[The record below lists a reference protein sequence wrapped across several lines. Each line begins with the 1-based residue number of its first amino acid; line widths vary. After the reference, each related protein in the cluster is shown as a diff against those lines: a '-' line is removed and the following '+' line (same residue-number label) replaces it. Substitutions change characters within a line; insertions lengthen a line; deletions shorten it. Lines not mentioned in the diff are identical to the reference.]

1 MQVEQQSDSSSEL
14 ETEVNQT
21 TDESNK
27 PGETEDSLLS
37 VVQSVSAQSDQQSTE
52 DGDTDSPTEEQS
64 QEAATEQTTGE
75 QPEDFSKLPF
85 NKHPRF
91 RELVKEKNT
100 YKTQVAEYEAD
111 AKQYREIQGFMQA
124 NGLTAEEVAQSL
136 EMLAKVKTGD
146 PATAYELMQERMEAL
161 AVAAGKKLPTE
172 LEEKVEQGY
181 IDRETAQELY
191 QRQVDAERKAQV
203 ASTQLERQSVQDQQA
218 QVHAMASAV
227 AAWEQSTKA
236 TDPDFDLKAELVKD
250 RVRAHVAQHGMPKTT
265 DAALKMSKDAYDAV
279 TQTLLR
285 VRGDKTPMRTAVGGK
300 TNGSAAPEPKSLL
313 EVVRRA
319 SAGA

>member
-14 ETEVNQT
+14 EIEVNQA

-27 PGETEDSLLS
+27 PGETEDSLLA
-37 VVQSVSAQSDQQSTE
+37 VVQSVSAQSDEQST
-52 DGDTDSPTEEQS
+52 DAGDTDSPTEEQS
-64 QEAATEQTTGE
+64 QEAATEQPTGE

-313 EVVRRA
+313 DVVRRA

>member
-14 ETEVNQT
+14 ETEVSQT

-37 VVQSVSAQSDQQSTE
+37 VVQSVSAQADEHSAE

-64 QEAATEQTTGE
+64 QEAATEQPTGE

-161 AVAAGKKLPTE
+161 AVAAGKKLPTD

-181 IDRETAQELY
+181 IDRDTAQELY
-191 QRQVDAERKAQV
+191 QRQVEAERKAQV
-203 ASTQLERQSVQDQQA
+203 ASTQLERQSAQDQQA

-250 RVRAHVAQHGMPKTT
+250 RVRAHVAQHGMPKTA

-313 EVVRRA
+313 DVVRRA
-319 SAGA
+319 SASA

>member
-27 PGETEDSLLS
+27 PGETEDSLLA
-37 VVQSVSAQSDQQSTE
+37 VVQSVSAQSDEQST
-52 DGDTDSPTEEQS
+52 DAGDTDSPTEEQS

>member
-27 PGETEDSLLS
+27 PGETEDSLLA
-37 VVQSVSAQSDQQSTE
+37 VVQSVSAQSDEQSA
-52 DGDTDSPTEEQS
+52 DAGDTDSPTEEQS
-64 QEAATEQTTGE
+64 QDTVNEQADGE

-91 RELVKEKNT
+91 RELVKEKNS

-136 EMLAKVKTGD
+136 ETLAKMKTGD
-146 PATAYELMQERMEAL
+146 PAKAYELMQERMEAM
-161 AVAAGKKLPTE
+161 AVAAGKKLPAE

-191 QRQVDAERKAQV
+191 QRQAEAERKAEM
-203 ASTQLERQSVQDQQA
+203 ASTQLERQSQQDQQA

-313 EVVRRA
+313 DVVRRA

>member
-27 PGETEDSLLS
+27 PGETEDSLLA
-37 VVQSVSAQSDQQSTE
+37 VVQSVSAQSDEQST
-52 DGDTDSPTEEQS
+52 DAGDTDSPTEEQS
-64 QEAATEQTTGE
+64 QDTVNEQADGE

-91 RELVKEKNT
+91 RELVKEKNS

-136 EMLAKVKTGD
+136 ETLAKMKTGD
-146 PATAYELMQERMEAL
+146 PAKAYELMQERMEAM
-161 AVAAGKKLPTE
+161 AVAAGKKLPAE

-191 QRQVDAERKAQV
+191 QRQAEAERKAEM
-203 ASTQLERQSVQDQQA
+203 ASTQLERQSQQDQQA

-313 EVVRRA
+313 DVVRRA

>member
-14 ETEVNQT
+14 ENEVNQT

-37 VVQSVSAQSDQQSTE
+37 VVQSVSAQSDQQSAE
-52 DGDTDSPTEEQS
+52 DGDTESPTEEQS

-100 YKTQVAEYEAD
+100 YKSQVAEYEAD

-161 AVAAGKKLPTE
+161 AVAAGKKLPTD

-191 QRQVDAERKAQV
+191 QRQVEAERKAQV
-203 ASTQLERQSVQDQQA
+203 ASTQLERQSAQDQQA

-236 TDPDFDLKAELVKD
+236 TDPDFDLKADLVKD

-265 DAALKMSKDAYDAV
+265 EAALKMSKDAYDAV

-313 EVVRRA
+313 DVVRRA
-319 SAGA
+319 SAGG

>member
-52 DGDTDSPTEEQS
+52 DGDTDSPTEEKS

-136 EMLAKVKTGD
+136 ETLAKMKSGD
-146 PATAYELMQERMEAL
+146 PATAYELMQERLEAL
-161 AVAAGKKLPTE
+161 AVQSGKKLPAE

-203 ASTQLERQSVQDQQA
+203 ASTQLERQSAQDQQA

>member
-14 ETEVNQT
+14 ENEVNQT

-37 VVQSVSAQSDQQSTE
+37 VVQSVSAQSDQQSAE
-52 DGDTDSPTEEQS
+52 DGDTESPTEEQS

-100 YKTQVAEYEAD
+100 YKSQVAEYEAD

-136 EMLAKVKTGD
+136 ETLAKMKSGD

-161 AVAAGKKLPTE
+161 AVAAGKKLPTD

-191 QRQVDAERKAQV
+191 QRQVEAERKAQV
-203 ASTQLERQSVQDQQA
+203 ASTQLERQSAQDQQA

-236 TDPDFDLKAELVKD
+236 TDPDFDLKADLVKD

-265 DAALKMSKDAYDAV
+265 EAALKMSKDAYDAV

-313 EVVRRA
+313 DVVRRA
-319 SAGA
+319 SAGG

>member
-27 PGETEDSLLS
+27 PGETEDSLLA
-37 VVQSVSAQSDQQSTE
+37 VVQSVSAQSEEQST
-52 DGDTDSPTEEQS
+52 DAGDTDSPTEEQS
-64 QEAATEQTTGE
+64 QDTVNEQADGE

-91 RELVKEKNT
+91 RELVKEKNS

-136 EMLAKVKTGD
+136 ETLAKMKTGD
-146 PATAYELMQERMEAL
+146 PAKAYELMQERMEAM
-161 AVAAGKKLPTE
+161 AVAAGKKLPAE

-191 QRQVDAERKAQV
+191 QRQAEAERKAEM
-203 ASTQLERQSVQDQQA
+203 ASTQLERQSQQDQQA

-313 EVVRRA
+313 DVVRRA

>member
-27 PGETEDSLLS
+27 PGETEDSLLA
-37 VVQSVSAQSDQQSTE
+37 VVQSVSAQSDEQST
-52 DGDTDSPTEEQS
+52 DAGDTDSPTEEQG
-64 QEAATEQTTGE
+64 QDTVTEQADGE

-91 RELVKEKNT
+91 RELVKEKNS

-136 EMLAKVKTGD
+136 ETLAKMKTGD
-146 PATAYELMQERMEAL
+146 PAKAYELMQERLEAM
-161 AVAAGKKLPTE
+161 AVAAGKKLPAE

-191 QRQVDAERKAQV
+191 QRQAEAERKAEM
-203 ASTQLERQSVQDQQA
+203 ASTQLERQSQQDQQA

-313 EVVRRA
+313 DVVRRA

>member
-14 ETEVNQT
+14 EIEVNQT

-37 VVQSVSAQSDQQSTE
+37 VVQSVSAQSDQQSAE
-52 DGDTDSPTEEQS
+52 DGDTESPTEEQS

-100 YKTQVAEYEAD
+100 YKSQVAEYEAD

-136 EMLAKVKTGD
+136 ETLAKMKSGD
-146 PATAYELMQERMEAL
+146 PATAYELMQERLEAL
-161 AVAAGKKLPTE
+161 AVASGKKLPTD

-191 QRQVDAERKAQV
+191 QRQVEAERKAQV
-203 ASTQLERQSVQDQQA
+203 ASTQLERQSAQDQQA

-236 TDPDFDLKAELVKD
+236 TDPDFDLKADLVKD

-265 DAALKMSKDAYDAV
+265 EAALKMSKDAYDAV

-313 EVVRRA
+313 DVVRRA
-319 SAGA
+319 SAGG